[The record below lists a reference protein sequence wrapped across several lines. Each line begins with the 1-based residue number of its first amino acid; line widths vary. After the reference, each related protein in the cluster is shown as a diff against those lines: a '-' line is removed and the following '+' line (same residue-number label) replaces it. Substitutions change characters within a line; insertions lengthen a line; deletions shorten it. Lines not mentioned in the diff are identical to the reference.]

1 MNNDQKYITIKKASS
16 IYGIQSQVFRRWE
29 KKDYIQSIRTPG
41 NVDLKNL
48 RFFNQ
53 LK

>member
-1 MNNDQKYITIKKASS
+1 MNNDQKYITIKKASKS
-16 IYGIQSQVFRRWE
+16 YGVSAQLFRKWE
-29 KKDYIQSIRTPG
+29 GEGHIKSLRTPG

-53 LK
+53 SK